1 MRGTGCVPL
10 FNLMEDAAT
19 AEISRAQ
26 LWQWSHQQAQLKDG
40 RKIDVALCDGIID
53 EELAKAKRSGDATRL
68 AAYEKSAEL
77 MRELIRA
84 PRFVE
89 FLTVPAYQRIL
100 REGN

>member
-1 MRGTGCVPL
+1 V
-10 FNLMEDAAT
+10 
-19 AEISRAQ
+19 
-26 LWQWSHQQAQLKDG
+26 
-40 RKIDVALCDGIID
+40 
-53 EELAKAKRSGDATRL
+53 
-68 AAYEKSAEL
+68 EL